1 MGKYPK
7 QYFVQIST
15 REEVLMAGFVVS
27 LYIAPSAHAPMNL
40 VTTAHLVP
48 GRGIEG
54 DRFYDHRENE
64 DANGDVMYDVTLVEQ
79 EAIQHIREE
88 RSYADPGASARR
100 NIVVH
105 GVSLKEFVGRTFS
118 IGEVTLQGLE
128 RHDSCFSEDIDQ
140 ADACNMLRSSDLGA
154 RILTEGMI
162 SIGDRIQEAQ

>member
-1 MGKYPK
+1 MDGY
-7 QYFVQIST
+7 
-15 REEVLMAGFVVS
+15 VVS
-27 LYIAPSAHAPMNL
+27 LYIAPSAHAPMNP

-54 DRFYDHRENE
+54 DRFYDHSENE

-79 EAIQHIREE
+79 EAIQHIQEE
-88 RSYADPGASARR
+88 HTHADPGASARR

-118 IGEVTLQGLE
+118 IGEVTLQGLGC
-128 RHDSCFSEDIDQ
+128 HDSCFSEDIDQ
-140 ADACNMLRSSDLGA
+140 ADACNMLCSSDLGA

-162 SIGDRIQEAQ
+162 SIGDRIHEVL

>member
-1 MGKYPK
+1 MEGY
-7 QYFVQIST
+7 
-15 REEVLMAGFVVS
+15 VVS
-27 LYIAPSAHAPMNL
+27 LFIAPFAHAPMNH
-40 VTTAHLVP
+40 VTMVHLVP

-64 DANGDVMYDVTLVEQ
+64 NASGDVIYEVTLVEQ

-88 RSYADPGASARR
+88 QSQAGPGASARR
-100 NIVVH
+100 NIVVQ
-105 GVSLKEFVGRTFS
+105 GCSLKELVGRTFC

-128 RHDSCFSEDIDQ
+128 RHDSCFSEDSNQ

-162 SIGDRIQEAQ
+162 SIGDRVQKVL